1 MPFSFKPEISA
12 PADAPINGTT
22 LPSPSLTG
30 SPSSMMARG
39 QQEGKSLFQLIL
51 MSAAGLSVLISIG
64 MFGYLYYLSSQVDA
78 KKAKLA
84 SYESQLGGLPLEDM
98 RKLSNRIKILNQ
110 LVKAH
115 PSVNV
120 AFRIIEDS
128 VENKV
133 TYTKFDLGFNET
145 TKSYLL
151 SLAGTAPDYKGV
163 AQQVDTFKR
172 KPYTTYISNVTVEG
186 LNPNS
191 DGEIAFTAKMPI
203 MVVGLL
209 SEDLNL
215 SEGAAQ
221 LVASSTLPTSID
233 PVEAA
238 TSSEAVGSSTPKIQ

>member
-12 PADAPINGTT
+12 PTDAPINGTT
-22 LPSPSLTG
+22 LPSTSLTG

-39 QQEGKSLFQLIL
+39 QGEGKSFFQLIF
-51 MSAAGLSVLISIG
+51 MTAAGASVLISVG

-110 LVKAH
+110 LVKTH

-120 AFRIIEDS
+120 AFRIVEDS
-128 VENKV
+128 VENQV
-133 TYTKFDLGFNET
+133 TYTKFDLGYNES

-151 SLAGTAPDYKGV
+151 SLSGTAPDYKGI
-163 AQQVDTFKR
+163 AQQIDTFNR
-172 KPYTTYISNVTVEG
+172 KPYTTYLSNVVVDG
-186 LNPNS
+186 LNPDS
-191 DGEIAFTAKMPI
+191 TGRIAFTAKMSI

-209 SEDLNL
+209 PEDLNL

-221 LVASSTLPTSID
+221 RVASSTLPAS
-233 PVEAA
+233 VA
-238 TSSEAVGSSTPKIQ
+238 TTTAQNAVGSSTPKIK